1 MEKMARMLET
11 YRKACAWFLEQ
22 AETLNTTSRAKL
34 NRETYRRACELF
46 DLNRATLQ
54 CAMLKALSAYRSYLS
69 RTKNGKKSS
78 LPKFDSIQYISCR
91 QAHGSLSFPSPP
103 AGVR

>member
-1 MEKMARMLET
+1 MQTVTLKVKLLSPNKGKREKMARMLET
-11 YRKACAWFLEQ
+11 YRKACSWFIKQ
-22 AETLNTTSRAKL
+22 AEALNTTSRAKL

-46 DLNRATLQ
+46 DLNRGTLQ

-78 LPKFDSIQYISCR
+78 LPKFDR
-91 QAHGSLSFPSPP
+91 
-103 AGVR
+103 